1 MNRADRVRKTW
12 EGKEGRE
19 FERVAFREG
28 KKERV
33 TLWEGREDS
42 EGVTFREGKEGRGF
56 ERVAFKEGKEERGF
70 ERVTFR
76 GFGRATPS
84 TVCASLARPV
94 WPYPKF
100 AATTCGIIAIHF
112 RSRRATC
119 S

>member
-56 ERVAFKEGKEERGF
+56 ERVALRRARRKEDSKELPFAALVEQLP
-70 ERVTFR
+70 
-76 GFGRATPS
+76 AQS
-84 TVCASLARPV
+84 APV
-94 WPYPKF
+94 WLGLCGHTPNSRQLP
-100 AATTCGIIAIHF
+100 AA
-112 RSRRATC
+112 
-119 S
+119 